1 MKLLYVEMENI
12 LSIGNIRLDFEDS
25 GLVLMDGWNF
35 DDESA
40 NGAGKTAAFLGIPF
54 SIWDKFPRKMTKSE
68 ILRKGAKRGYSKVGI
83 DISGDTY
90 EVIRRRPSKVEF
102 YKNGIAVDMTQAE
115 FEAVIGLSYSQY
127 LICMY
132 SPQTEGKKL
141 IALNDSEKKD
151 FILKLMDLE
160 RFSTKKKEADAILK
174 GFYKDRSDREAIV
187 AMCDAKLD
195 VYREQ
200 AIDISPMKDQITQLD
215 YSSLEKKLVEY
226 RAVTSPDTSKFND
239 LKDKIGDKRTSL
251 DASYQDQLLVLAKLT
266 GAKDELA
273 DIDHNKINCPECK
286 TDIVPGASVADKKVI
301 LKDRISSLTKQY
313 NSYPNFE
320 TSKTELN
327 SLLSK
332 ANAAQRKE
340 EEAFMNARE
349 RISEIQS
356 KISVRKANIELLQ
369 KQIDESV
376 RTESKIDELE
386 SYKDKANK
394 DLVGI
399 NTDIEI
405 WETVSMTLA
414 PTGAPAYIMDAVVDV
429 FNEKI
434 SDYTS
439 DIWANASYRIQ
450 SYKENKSG
458 DIKAKF
464 SDKLVIAGR
473 DRSIGSLSGGEYKC
487 LSLAVDFAIMDVI
500 ESMFGVYMSP
510 IVLDEPFEGLD
521 TSNRERVISLLE
533 KRSQKRQIWVIDH
546 ASEAK
551 VMFSKIMRIEK
562 RGGVSR
568 LVI

>member
-25 GLVLMDGWNF
+25 GLVLMDGWNY

-68 ILRKGAKRGYSKVGI
+68 ILRKGTKRGYSKVGI
-83 DISGDTY
+83 AVAGDTY

-102 YKNGIAVDMTQAE
+102 YKNGVAVDMTQAE

-160 RFSTKKKEADAILK
+160 RFSTKKKEADAVLK
-174 GFYKDRSDREAIV
+174 GFYKDRSDREAIIS
-187 AMCDAKLD
+187 MCDAKLD
-195 VYREQ
+195 VYNEQ
-200 AIDISPMKDQITQLD
+200 SIDISSVTGKITQLD
-215 YSSLEKKLVEY
+215 YSSLEKKLVQCK
-226 RAVTSPDTSKFND
+226 AVPAPDTSKFDD
-239 LKDKIGDKRTSL
+239 LKSKISDRRTSL
-251 DASYQDQLLVLAKLT
+251 DTSYRDQMLVLTKLT
-266 GAKDELA
+266 SAKDELA
-273 DIDHNKINCPECK
+273 NIDHSKINCPECN
-286 TDIVPGASVADKKVI
+286 TDIVPGSSVVDRKAV
-301 LKDRISSLTKQY
+301 LKDRISGLTKQY

-320 TSKTELN
+320 TSKAEL
-327 SLLSK
+327 STLLNK
-332 ANAAQRKE
+332 ANVAQRKE
-340 EEAFMNARE
+340 EEEWMKARE
-349 RISEIQS
+349 RIAELQS
-356 KISVRKANIELLQ
+356 KISLRKASIQALNE
-369 KQIDESV
+369 QIDES
-376 RTESKIDELE
+376 RIRMEKINELE
-386 SYKDKANK
+386 SYKTKANN
-394 DLVGI
+394 DLADI
-399 NTDIEI
+399 NSDIEI

-434 SDYTS
+434 SEYTS

-464 SDKLVIAGR
+464 SDRLVVAGR

-500 ESMFGVYMSP
+500 ESMFGIYMSP

-551 VMFSKIMRIEK
+551 AMFSKIMCIEK
-562 RGGVSR
+562 RGGISR